1 MSQRNGDKARFG
13 REQQRKILLRKN
25 MREVRMA
32 LEAQPAIVASPVPGG
47 SPSQVVAGQADPV
60 GQ

>member
-1 MSQRNGDKARFG
+1 MSKRNGDKARFG
-13 REQQRKILLRKN
+13 RERQRKILLRKN

-32 LEAQPAIVASPVPGG
+32 LEAQPAIAASPVPAG
-47 SPSQVVAGQADPV
+47 SPSQVIAGQADPV

>member
-13 REQQRKILLRKN
+13 REQQRKIRLRQN
-25 MREVRMA
+25 TREVRMA
-32 LEAQPAIVASPVPGG
+32 LEAQAAIAARPVPSS
-47 SPSQVVAGQADPV
+47 SPSQVIAGQAGPA